1 MQEHHVAFV
10 FAKLLEL
17 RLGHGFL
24 RIHLQLGQQRVELST
39 DDLSLFMIRTMKA
52 QRSRLPGRH
61 CWKALGTR
69 APIKG
74 IAAAGEILDVVADR
88 REEFTLACH
97 LATAPCIF
105 CVGITCGLQFWASGR

>member
-52 QRSRLPGRH
+52 QRKPAARS
-61 CWKALGTR
+61 ALLESVGDAR
-69 APIKG
+69 ANKRYCRG
-74 IAAAGEILDVVADR
+74 G
-88 REEFTLACH
+88 
-97 LATAPCIF
+97 
-105 CVGITCGLQFWASGR
+105 